1 MWSFMTILLQA
12 LLRILRD
19 LHTSNPSNFTCFL
32 WQKSSLAQK
41 VIILQILQNS
51 VKIYLIMLKTVV
63 DTSVRSYKN
72 EDDFLKPFMDE
83 LLACYGKKQKQNKK
97 LEKEL
102 KKRLENCILV
112 EE

>member
-1 MWSFMTILLQA
+1 
-12 LLRILRD
+12 
-19 LHTSNPSNFTCFL
+19 
-32 WQKSSLAQK
+32 
-41 VIILQILQNS
+41 
-51 VKIYLIMLKTVV
+51 MLKTVV